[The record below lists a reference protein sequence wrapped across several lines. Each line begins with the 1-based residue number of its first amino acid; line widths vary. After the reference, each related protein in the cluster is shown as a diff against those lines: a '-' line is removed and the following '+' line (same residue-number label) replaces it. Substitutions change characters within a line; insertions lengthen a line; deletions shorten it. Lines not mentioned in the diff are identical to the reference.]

1 MVYLSVNLNSE
12 VKEIPLK
19 QFSRV
24 FIMSSS
30 TNVAGERCNI
40 RGEYFER
47 GSTSKWKIVVGL
59 LNVSQRILCN
69 KQRILSFLMPNE
81 CPGFPF
87 TTFFLHQFTFLI
99 NYWLVHSLSFIGS
112 IYSGTPFR
120 LWQLQYVMNGVS
132 WVLLWLQSS
141 LLTNKVAFLSE

>member
-1 MVYLSVNLNSE
+1 MVYLSLNLNSE

-47 GSTSKWKIVVGL
+47 GSTSKLKIVVGL

-81 CPGFPF
+81 RPGLPF
-87 TTFFLHQFTFLI
+87 TFF
-99 NYWLVHSLSFIGS
+99 
-112 IYSGTPFR
+112 
-120 LWQLQYVMNGVS
+120 
-132 WVLLWLQSS
+132 
-141 LLTNKVAFLSE
+141 K